1 MPAVSKSK
9 KSNVFGGGPGPFLRA
24 PRRNRNAGKT
34 PMQRLILAS
43 TSPYRRDLLTRLR
56 VPFEAVAPDA
66 DESPL
71 PGETPAET
79 AERLAEAK
87 ARAVAADFADALI
100 IGSDQV
106 AHLGDRRFGKPGT
119 REKAVAQLRAMSG
132 HSVVF
137 HTGLCLLNAATGRV
151 HLRGIPT
158 EVRFREL
165 SDEEIGR
172 YLDKEDALNCAGSAR
187 SEGLGIALLEYLR
200 GDDPNALVGLPLI
213 ALCEMLRAEGVAL
226 P

>member
-1 MPAVSKSK
+1 MLSWDGFFSQNKNMP
-9 KSNVFGGGPGPFLRA
+9 
-24 PRRNRNAGKT
+24 
-34 PMQRLILAS
+34 RLILAS
-43 TSPYRRDLLTRLR
+43 TSPFRRELLARLQI
-56 VPFEAVAPDA
+56 PFEAVAPET

-71 PGETPAET
+71 PGEASAAT
-79 AERLAEAK
+79 AERLAVAK
-87 ARAVAADFADALI
+87 ARAVAGRYPDALI

-106 AHLGDRRFGKPGT
+106 AFHDDTRFGKPGT
-119 REKAVAQLRAMSG
+119 RENAIAQLTFMSG
-132 HSVVF
+132 KTVIF
-137 HTGLCLLNAATGRV
+137 HTGLCLLNAASGRV

-165 SDEEIGR
+165 SDAEIAR
-172 YLDKEDALNCAGSAR
+172 YVEKEDALNCAGAAR

-213 ALCEMLRAEGVAL
+213 ALARMLRSEGIAL